1 MKIQKTMSGKLFV
14 YLPKIVVQHLELTK
28 GDDLYHKADIDGK
41 GLHSIIL
48 SKLPKLPDNL
58 FG

>member
-1 MKIQKTMSGKLFV
+1 MKVQKNTAGKLFV
-14 YLPKIVVQHLELTK
+14 YLPKEMIGHLELTK